1 MYDPAGPVI
10 AKLVKVAIPAD
21 PEAIRVPP
29 SDEPAEPALSAA
41 VTIAPD
47 EDPVVTILFP
57 ESSIF
62 IIGCV
67 VNALPDIAP
76 SAEPAKRLVAGPT
89 ATVAVEVATAS
100 DPAE

>member
-1 MYDPAGPVI
+1 M
-10 AKLVKVAIPAD
+10 AKLVKVAMPAD
-21 PEAIRVPP
+21 PDATSVPP
-29 SDEPAEPALSAA
+29 SDEPAEPAVSEA
-41 VTIAPD
+41 VTIAPE

-67 VNALPDIAP
+67 VKAIPDIAP
-76 SAEPAKRLVAGPT
+76 SADPAKRLVAGPT
-89 ATVAVEVATAS
+89 ATVAVEVATVS